1 MDDER
6 IWAFEDSL
14 WRATAEHYRESI
26 DNACLMVVPAPPFV
40 LSGAQAVAAV
50 SKTPRW
56 AEAKFSESKVSRVQE
71 GLIVIAYRMLATR
84 PDADPYDAHCSSV
97 YHEDAD
103 GKWTVIQ
110 HQQTPVLKA
119 SA

>member
-14 WRATAEHYRESI
+14 WRATPEHYRESI
-26 DNACLMVVPAPPFV
+26 DDACLMVVPSPPFV
-40 LSGAQAVAAV
+40 LSGAEAVAAV
-50 SKTPRW
+50 SNTPRW
-56 AEAKFSESKVSRVQE
+56 AEAAFSEQRVSRVQE
-71 GLIVIAYRMLATR
+71 GLIVIAYRMWATK
-84 PDADPYDAHCSSV
+84 PDAGPYDAHCTSV
-97 YHEDAD
+97 YHKNVD

-119 SA
+119 AG